1 MNPTQDQLKSE
12 KEKPEGRKLSVKQAD
27 YFRLSS
33 DPLRMWSEAAHKS
46 AKKVEAKFVKTTSK
60 EETKPGAKI
69 KQVVEVFGDFI
80 TPSQEL
86 AQNCP
91 NPQFYLDS

>member
-1 MNPTQDQLKSE
+1 M
-12 KEKPEGRKLSVKQAD
+12 KQAD

-33 DPLRMWSEAAHKS
+33 DPPRMWTEAAHKS
-46 AKKVEAKFVKTTSK
+46 AKKVEAKFVKTASK

-69 KQVVEVFGDFI
+69 KQVVEVFGDFT

-86 AQNCP
+86 SRNCP
-91 NPQFYLDS
+91 NPQFSLINCTVCKRFTTALFKPYYA